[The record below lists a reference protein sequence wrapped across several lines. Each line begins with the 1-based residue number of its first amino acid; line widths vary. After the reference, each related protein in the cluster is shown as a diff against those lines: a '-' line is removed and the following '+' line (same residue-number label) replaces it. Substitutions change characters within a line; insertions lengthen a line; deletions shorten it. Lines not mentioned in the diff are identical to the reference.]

1 MPAIRGPGGRFLSKS
16 ELAELD
22 NQTNT
27 NAKDSNMTQEIT
39 APEFVDELPTVKRKG
54 RESGV
59 WKERLEP
66 LYDHQGQWAKV
77 YGPTNNPH
85 AVINNVRQGN
95 AAGIDADEFSFA
107 GRILGTDTV
116 VDEETGEEKEVKE
129 GYVYARY
136 DTDKQRAEREEKQA
150 KRAAARAE
158 SNGQVDEDDDEDDL

>member
-1 MPAIRGPGGRFLSKS
+1 MPAIRGPGGRFLSKA

-27 NAKDSNMTQEIT
+27 KTKDKTMAQEIE

-66 LYDHQGQWAKV
+66 LYERQGEWAKV

-95 AAGIDADEFSFA
+95 AAGIDAEDFSFA
-107 GRILGTDTV
+107 GRILDTITE

-136 DTDKQRAEREEKQA
+136 DTPDQRVEREEKQA

-158 SNGQVDEDDDEDDL
+158 SNGHVDEDEDDL